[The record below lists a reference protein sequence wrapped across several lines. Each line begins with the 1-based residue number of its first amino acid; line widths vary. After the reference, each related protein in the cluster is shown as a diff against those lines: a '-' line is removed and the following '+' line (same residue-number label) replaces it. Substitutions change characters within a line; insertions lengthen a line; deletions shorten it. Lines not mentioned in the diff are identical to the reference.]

1 MTNMEAS
8 GEDQILKVDT
18 RGRVRVSRQRR
29 GELLA
34 EYDRSSMSAAAFA
47 EWAGIK
53 YPTFAWWLQER
64 RRDQRSHGGAEE
76 GGKTLSWV
84 EAVVDNGGDGSRDP
98 RAGQRSELGLVI
110 ALPGGVRMEVGDRV
124 GAELAAEV
132 LRQLGGGARC

>member
-1 MTNMEAS
+1 MEAI
-8 GEDQILKVDT
+8 GEEQILKVDT

-64 RRDQRSHGGAEE
+64 RREE
-76 GGKTLSWV
+76 RTLGKPEERGQALSWV
-84 EAVVDNGGDGSRDP
+84 EAVVDNGGGHNP
-98 RAGQRSELGLVI
+98 RVEQRSELGLVI
-110 ALPGGVRMEVGDRV
+110 ALPGGVRMEVSDRV
-124 GAELAAEV
+124 GAGLAAEV
-132 LRQLGGGARC
+132 LRNLEGITRC